1 MAGLGNPTKLRD
13 IAFISRQSW
22 DRVVASLQQEATPA
36 TDTTAAVLRN
46 LNPTEESRLEIFR
59 RVCLKR
65 LGITPDFPGGTG
77 LPTALAVVPTG
88 PGSAVTAPGP
98 AITGSPTRKLK
109 LSSVVDPT
117 LDAEIQQME
126 QGELNRLYQEYSL
139 KFGAHPAPE
148 VDPSGDQLSALQQLI
163 RAGALPY
170 VAFSIWGPFGL
181 RSLRKQVFTSYIL
194 NAATGEWSK
203 REAPGPPNI
212 LSWEKAFRTFKCAM
226 LLLQAAES
234 ERLDA
239 YMDFVKD
246 LNNQFSHECWG
257 IIYKAEVRMR
267 SEYMERIKRDLMA
280 HPKHGFTEAAPWSAV
295 FYAATRESEYWTKEV
310 TTPSTLFLARG
321 KSRTGGAA
329 DNSDTSE
336 PGGSKPS
343 GKSKGKKR
351 KFKGDSSVFDDKDQV
366 YAKNRKGIEICKKFN
381 LGQCGNRC
389 MGPHSALQCQG
400 AKKAWSK
407 KGKMG
412 TGEGSQKPPEPA
424 NPPTAEQKARSA
436 NIAEGKAPAKPP
448 PTGKPSVVKMPK
460 RQKTWKEGRLQPSP
474 RQPSSWL
481 QRGMSDSLLR
491 TENVKDG
498 TEGIPRQTTHP
509 GGRQDSH
516 HPPPAAASLMVRHEY
531 GATNIEQKKW
541 GARPRALILF
551 SGRSRDGDLASFLDR
566 KGWVVVVVD
575 LLADHPADLRNDKI
589 YCKIIDDIRDKYYD
603 VLGVATPCE
612 TFSPLRETPPGP
624 RPPIGHYVTRWAFSA
639 QSTSWR
645 GLNSNRFNKP
655 TLFAGGRKSPSRTRS
670 SRVGPCGGRTQ
681 TTASRKSTC
690 GRRSMQSRWWR

>member
-1 MAGLGNPTKLRD
+1 MDPTEAELNAIGNLAEVADWAGANGNLHDSLMAGLGNPTKLRD

-22 DRVVASLQQEATPA
+22 DRVVAALQQEATPA
-36 TDTTAAVLRN
+36 TDTAAAVLRN

-88 PGSAVTAPGP
+88 PGSTATAPGP

-170 VAFSIWGPFGL
+170 VDFSIWGPFGL

-336 PGGSKPS
+336 PGGPKPS

-381 LGQCGNRC
+381 LGQCGNGKPQSRCPNKRSHQCNRC
-389 MGPHSALQCQG
+389 MGPHSALQCPG
-400 AKKAWSK
+400 AKKS
-407 KGKMG
+407 
-412 TGEGSQKPPEPA
+412 
-424 NPPTAEQKARSA
+424 
-436 NIAEGKAPAKPP
+436 
-448 PTGKPSVVKMPK
+448 
-460 RQKTWKEGRLQPSP
+460 
-474 RQPSSWL
+474 
-481 QRGMSDSLLR
+481 
-491 TENVKDG
+491 
-498 TEGIPRQTTHP
+498 
-509 GGRQDSH
+509 
-516 HPPPAAASLMVRHEY
+516 
-531 GATNIEQKKW
+531 
-541 GARPRALILF
+541 
-551 SGRSRDGDLASFLDR
+551 
-566 KGWVVVVVD
+566 
-575 LLADHPADLRNDKI
+575 
-589 YCKIIDDIRDKYYD
+589 
-603 VLGVATPCE
+603 
-612 TFSPLRETPPGP
+612 
-624 RPPIGHYVTRWAFSA
+624 
-639 QSTSWR
+639 
-645 GLNSNRFNKP
+645 
-655 TLFAGGRKSPSRTRS
+655 
-670 SRVGPCGGRTQ
+670 
-681 TTASRKSTC
+681 
-690 GRRSMQSRWWR
+690 